1 MRMGCTPSPSTP
13 EAFSL
18 LKRTMTFTIKN
29 SRESSLDSNVV
40 APCFSEL
47 STQSE
52 SSRTTRTS
60 STSVSPRRSLDDR
73 LGGLNS
79 SRTSTTRSN
88 TSLVALTLSPTSSH
102 VERTLTRGWIPSY
115 LVLFYQI
122 IFLLLPHPYST
133 PSPTLP
139 ERPIWQTTQTSD
151 GRSYTRYTI
160 PSQEDTPGSRTPGSL
175 CENTMKD
182 PDSVNS

>member
-29 SRESSLDSNVV
+29 SRESSLVSSVV
-40 APCFSEL
+40 APYFSEL
-47 STQSE
+47 NTQSG

-60 STSVSPRRSLDDR
+60 NTSASPRRSLDDR

-79 SRTSTTRSN
+79 SRTSTTHSH
-88 TSLVALTLSPTSSH
+88 TLLVTPTLSPTSSH

-115 LVLFYQI
+115 LVLFYRI
-122 IFLLLPHPYST
+122 TFFLPHPYTT
-133 PSPTLP
+133 PSP
-139 ERPIWQTTQTSD
+139 
-151 GRSYTRYTI
+151 
-160 PSQEDTPGSRTPGSL
+160 
-175 CENTMKD
+175 
-182 PDSVNS
+182 